1 MLDLTEPADIEET
14 IKEEWRMVLNKSPSM
29 YRMEYEIFRLGYIL
43 GIGRVIKS
51 LPAKGDNKCQ

>member
-1 MLDLTEPADIEET
+1 ME
-14 IKEEWRMVLNKSPSM
+14 S
-29 YRMEYEIFRLGYIL
+29 MEYEIFRLGYIL